1 MTEQAVR
8 LDFHALVMEH
18 HLLREIHYVLSAD
31 DNGRMERVSL
41 TGMLDELYDR
51 LYEHFLAEE
60 HGGYMSDVLRRA
72 PHLAD
77 EAARLSGEH
86 PLFLLEVREC
96 RREADY
102 QEAPYSADLR
112 GRFRKFAERYLH
124 HEHHENSLV
133 QRAFDVDIGVG
144 D

>member
-1 MTEQAVR
+1 MTEQTVR

-18 HLLREIHYVLSAD
+18 DLLRDIHFVLSAD
-31 DNGRMERVSL
+31 DNGRMDQFSL
-41 TGMLDELYDR
+41 TDMLDELYDR

-60 HGGYMSDVLRRA
+60 HGGYMCDVLRRA
-72 PHLAD
+72 PHLQD

-86 PLFLLEVREC
+86 PMFLLEIKEC
-96 RREADY
+96 RREADD
-102 QEAPYSADLR
+102 QSAPFSAGLR

>member
-1 MTEQAVR
+1 MTEHTTR
-8 LDFHALVMEH
+8 LDFHALTMEH
-18 HLLREIHYVLSAD
+18 DLLHDIHCVLSAD
-31 DNGRMERVSL
+31 DNGRLGQISL
-41 TGMLDELYDR
+41 ADKLNQLYDR

-60 HGGYMSDVLRRA
+60 DGGYMSDVLFRA

-86 PLFLLEVREC
+86 PLFLHEIREC
-96 RREADY
+96 RQAANE
-102 QEAPYSADLR
+102 QSAPYSAELR

-124 HEHHENSLV
+124 HEHHENSLA